1 MKKFILII
9 ITLIFSLYI
18 LVEFIGDRLVKNVLE
33 DNISSSLDRKVSI
46 KKLNID
52 YLSGKAN
59 LEEIELMN
67 KNFEG
72 YMIKIENIKVA
83 LDTFSIFTNDII
95 IINVLLNNIKVN
107 YYFNF
112 KEQKISDNL
121 RSLEK
126 DLRKKS
132 SSKSNKFFNIQNL
145 SAKNISLSVLS
156 PELDIEK
163 SFKLNDMNFKNIGNT
178 NQSKNYKDVLKK
190 FFVDTV
196 EKIKEKVSIED
207 ILNNFDV
214 DQIENKVKDKLKKLI
229 N

>member
-1 MKKFILII
+1 M
-9 ITLIFSLYI
+9 
-18 LVEFIGDRLVKNVLE
+18 
-33 DNISSSLDRKVSI
+33 
-46 KKLNID
+46 
-52 YLSGKAN
+52 
-59 LEEIELMN
+59 
-67 KNFEG
+67 
-72 YMIKIENIKVA
+72 
-83 LDTFSIFTNDII
+83 
-95 IINVLLNNIKVN
+95 LNNIKVN